1 MRKVINL
8 IIIALVILAV
18 LPLNAQLKSQIPK
31 PLGVEDAIQIPGLGS
46 KSLGLNF
53 IDPDRFFMNHS
64 YSLTYSSFGGGSSMG
79 VYQNQMSYIFSDKL
93 MLRTRLGF
101 IHNPLNMGSQTMT
114 PGNMM
119 DKLIYGFDLNYQP
132 KDNVFLNIRFDKSP
146 YYYRSGFYPY
156 GYY

>member
-1 MRKVINL
+1 
-8 IIIALVILAV
+8 
-18 LPLNAQLKSQIPK
+18 
-31 PLGVEDAIQIPGLGS
+31 
-46 KSLGLNF
+46 
-53 IDPDRFFMNHS
+53 
-64 YSLTYSSFGGGSSMG
+64 
-79 VYQNQMSYIFSDKL
+79 
-93 MLRTRLGF
+93 
-101 IHNPLNMGSQTMT
+101 MT